1 MTKFNFIESL
11 RYDLLVNFASLFR
24 AVDQILTRV
33 ASGCNELPMVR
44 DNITNVVYQG
54 LEPDDGVDYD
64 ADDEMNS
71 DDGDYI
77 GDDGGNNNYGIQYV
91 HFQP

>member
-1 MTKFNFIESL
+1 MRKFSFIESL
-11 RYDLLVNFASLFR
+11 KYDLIVNSASLFR
-24 AVDQILTRV
+24 SVHQILTGV
-33 ASGCNELPMVR
+33 ASGCNEMATVK

-54 LEPDDGVDYD
+54 LGADDVVDYD
-64 ADDEMNS
+64 ADDEMNT

>member
-1 MTKFNFIESL
+1 
-11 RYDLLVNFASLFR
+11 
-24 AVDQILTRV
+24 
-33 ASGCNELPMVR
+33 MVR

-77 GDDGGNNNYGIQYV
+77 GDDGGNNSYGIQYV

>member
-11 RYDLLVNFASLFR
+11 KYDLLVNFASLFR

-44 DNITNVVYQG
+44 DNITNVVYQD

-77 GDDGGNNNYGIQYV
+77 GDDGDNNNYGIQYV